1 MRWSDCQASDVRWA
15 VCPNA
20 KRFRGFRPPSGSALG
35 GPGSAHRAGWFRG
48 EFDMPLPGA
57 AKTIQP
63 GFAQGAADW
72 RSGPRRSILS
82 VLYPVHPFPLRGT
95 SPQGETRDMRE
106 KTGSAMLH
114 VSPRWFPLWWLA
126 PPPCPVGSV
135 SLDSQSPTAPCESSS
150 LATRWE
156 ACHWIRGSRGFPM
169 NPVPLPPP
177 QAGALWMLSHGA
189 MSL

>member
-1 MRWSDCQASDVRWA
+1 MRLKSAIRYRLSAIGCPLSAIRYPLSAIRYGLSAIRQRKDMRWSDCQASDVSWA

-82 VLYPVHPFPLRGT
+82 VLCPVHPFPLRGT

-106 KTGSAMLH
+106 KTGSHILH
-114 VSPRWFPLWWLA
+114 VRFRCFPLWWLA
-126 PPPCPVGSV
+126 PPPFPRKRWHYN
-135 SLDSQSPTAPCESSS
+135 PC
-150 LATRWE
+150 L
-156 ACHWIRGSRGFPM
+156 
-169 NPVPLPPP
+169 L
-177 QAGALWMLSHGA
+177 
-189 MSL
+189 

>member
-106 KTGSAMLH
+106 KTESHILQVPFRCFPPLVAVATTFPPRRRWDNQSEELH
-114 VSPRWFPLWWLA
+114 PLNPHAAGVSNGARQHRHLERGNV
-126 PPPCPVGSV
+126 PVWG
-135 SLDSQSPTAPCESSS
+135 
-150 LATRWE
+150 
-156 ACHWIRGSRGFPM
+156 
-169 NPVPLPPP
+169 
-177 QAGALWMLSHGA
+177 
-189 MSL
+189 